1 MSSYAGENRCF
12 ERPDM
17 TDSPALP
24 DLSDAYANAPHI
36 PGAAE
41 YPPRWAAAAAAFRAA
56 LGARARLG
64 LPNGPGARNRYDLF
78 LPEGAARGLAVFIH
92 GGYWRAFGREDW
104 SHLAGGALA
113 RGWAVAMPSYTLA
126 PEARI
131 ADIVQEMRAAV
142 DAAAAEVPAGPLVL
156 TGHSAG
162 GHLVARLA
170 CADMDFA
177 AAGRLARVLPIS
189 PVADLAPLMQTNL
202 NADLHL
208 DPAEAAAE
216 SPVRHALRPG
226 VAANVW
232 VGARER
238 PAFLDQARGLAQAW
252 DAALTIAPGR
262 HHFDVIDSL
271 TEAQGAL
278 TRALL
283 DGLEQA

>member
-1 MSSYAGENRCF
+1 
-12 ERPDM
+12 M
-17 TDSPALP
+17 TDRAALP

-41 YPPRWAAAAAAFRAA
+41 YPPRWAAAAAAFREG

-64 LPNGPGARNRYDLF
+64 LPYGPGARNRFDLF
-78 LPEGAARGLAVFIH
+78 RPEGASRGLMVFIH

-104 SHLAGGALA
+104 SHLAGGALT

-126 PEARI
+126 PDARI

-142 DAAAAEVPAGPLVL
+142 DAAAAEVPEGPLVL

-170 CADMDFA
+170 CADMEFA

-202 NADLHL
+202 NADLHI
-208 DPAEAAAE
+208 DAAEAAAH
-216 SPVRHALRPG
+216 SPVLQALRPG
-226 VAANVW
+226 VTAHVW
-232 VGARER
+232 VGAKER
-238 PAFLDQARGLAQAW
+238 PAFLDQARGLARAW
-252 DAALTIAPGR
+252 VADLTIAPGR
-262 HHFDVIDSL
+262 HHFDVIDGL
-271 TEAQGAL
+271 TGTQGAL
-278 TRALL
+278 TRALF
-283 DGLEQA
+283 DGMERA